1 MQRIRDMVQRELTC
15 VEEAQGSEPASDLAD
30 EEENSS
36 NLQMIAQLRR
46 RRSPTQNDM
55 AVRREIHNL
64 EIWSTHTW
72 AESTTSF
79 PVNTRF
85 EKAAKGHTRSSGI

>member
-1 MQRIRDMVQRELTC
+1 MQRGPTC
-15 VEEAQGSEPASDLAD
+15 VEEAQRSEPISDLAD
-30 EEENSS
+30 EKEDSS
-36 NLQMIAQLRR
+36 NLQIKAQLSL
-46 RRSPTQNDM
+46 RRSLMQNDM

-64 EIWSTHTW
+64 ESWSTHTW

-85 EKAAKGHTRSSGI
+85 EKAAKGKTKSSGIQIVRT